1 MGTAKVKK
9 FERKLKFVLPPARKN
24 VRQPFRRNKKNTYI
38 CAGMTIRNLYR
49 LSGVRLLER

>member
-9 FERKLKFVLPPARKN
+9 FEKKIEVCAPAGPKECPSALPLK
-24 VRQPFRRNKKNTYI
+24 QKNTYI

>member
-9 FERKLKFVLPPARKN
+9 FERKLKFVPRLAPKECPSALPLK
-24 VRQPFRRNKKNTYI
+24 QKNTYI

>member
-1 MGTAKVKK
+1 MSVSPSA
-9 FERKLKFVLPPARKN
+9 E
-24 VRQPFRRNKKNTYI
+24 KKNTYI